1 MRMRYKLILL
11 PFMLCLTLT
20 AIGQN
25 TSFQQQKI
33 DSLKSVLHT
42 NLSFAQKVSTLI
54 ALAKIQGKK
63 MAKDAQ
69 KNLTEAKAIAEKSA
83 NKRGLADAYL
93 QEGLLLL
100 ALKKRQ
106 LSQAAFNQALKL
118 YQSLPDTYE
127 QQGDTYYYTGRLLND
142 RQSPDSTRTL
152 YAKAIEAYTKSKSI
166 EKVAETYVRDGQL
179 LYVKGDYLNSIESI
193 QKGLKIYQDRKKRK
207 REGHAINALGSAYYL
222 KRDYE
227 KALEIYQQ
235 SLKIALETKDINSLR
250 SNYNNIGLCY
260 MRLEKLPEALIN
272 LREAEKIGIQQKSK
286 GTIAK
291 ARNGIGN
298 VYLKLNQLDSALY
311 CYKLAVRLAKEIK
324 STYIQPFS
332 LNGVTRVFVAMQQP
346 DSALKY
352 GLEALDIS
360 RRVANKNTEQDA
372 TEQLA
377 LIYEMKKDYSSA
389 YQYHKIFKHLSDSL
403 VDEDKIKK
411 ITSLENKFAFE
422 KEKEKQKQQQLLN
435 EARLNS
441 DLRQQK
447 FLNSAFLGGFLLVM
461 ILAFYVY
468 RSYQIKRKANQVL
481 LEKNSLITQQN
492 EEITQQSE
500 ELNNTNNQLVELGN
514 FKEALMGMIVHDLK
528 NPLNV
533 IIGLSESEYKAEYLK
548 MINQSGQRMLTLVMN
563 ILDVQKFE
571 ASEIELRTEPLS
583 LNKLVNTSLQ
593 DVQLLLQQKK
603 LAIDT
608 EINTQDWVIAEE
620 ELLIRVFTNL
630 LTNAIKFSLSGGK
643 ITITNELVIKPE
655 QEVEFTKVWVKDEGI
670 GIPANKLDLVFT
682 KFGQV
687 HQKKSGGIRS
697 TGLGLT
703 FCKLV
708 VEAHGGQIGV
718 ESVEGKGTAFW
729 LTLPLDKNAR
739 QANLITEDTKY
750 AQNSPAQSPGES
762 LFDFSP
768 QEKEMLQPILN
779 ELGNYEFFE
788 FTKIKATL
796 AQLEEFEN
804 ENIQALKNQL
814 NTAFL
819 NMNED
824 NFHQLVESV

>member
-1 MRMRYKLILL
+1 MRMRHKLTLL
-11 PFMLCLTLT
+11 PFMICLAFTT
-20 AIGQN
+20 FAQN
-25 TSFQQQKI
+25 TFPKQHKI
-33 DSLKSVLHT
+33 DSLNKLLNTS
-42 NLSFAQKVSTLI
+42 LSSTQKVSALI
-54 ALAKIQGKK
+54 ALAKVQGKK
-63 MAKDAQ
+63 MAKEAQ
-69 KNLTEAKAIAEKSA
+69 KNLTEAKTIAEKDGNKKDLA
-83 NKRGLADAYL
+83 NAYL
-93 QEGLLLL
+93 QEGMLLI
-100 ALKKRQ
+100 ALKKRK
-106 LSQAAFNQALKL
+106 LSQVAFNQALKL
-118 YQSLPDTYE
+118 YQNLPNTYE
-127 QQGDTYYYTGRLLND
+127 EQGDVYYNIGRLLND
-142 RQSPDSTRTL
+142 RQSVDSTRIL

-222 KRDYE
+222 KRDYP
-227 KALEIYQQ
+227 KALEIYKQ
-235 SLKIALETKDINSLR
+235 SLKIALETNDINSLR
-250 SNYNNIGLCY
+250 SNYNNVGLCY
-260 MRLEKLPEALIN
+260 MRLEQFPEALTN
-272 LREAEKIGIQQKSK
+272 LREAEKIGIRQKSK

-298 VYLKLNQLDSALY
+298 VYLKTNQLDSALY
-311 CYKLAVRLAKEIK
+311 CYKLAVKLAKEIK
-324 STYIQPFS
+324 STYIRPFS
-332 LNGVTRVFVAMQQP
+332 LNGVTRVFVAMQKP

-377 LIYEMKKDYSSA
+377 LIYEMKKNYALA
-389 YQYHKIFKHLSDSL
+389 YQYHKTFKHLSDSL

-441 DLRQQK
+441 DLQQQK
-447 FLNSAFLGGFLLVM
+447 FLNRAFLGGILLVM
-461 ILAFYVY
+461 ALGFYVY
-468 RSYQIKRKANQVL
+468 RSYQNKRKANQVL
-481 LEKNSLITQQN
+481 LEKNTLITQQN
-492 EEITQQSE
+492 EEITQQAE
-500 ELNNTNNQLVELGN
+500 ELNATNNQLVELGN

-583 LNKLVNTSLQ
+583 LNQLVNTSLQ
-593 DVQLLLQQKK
+593 DVQLLLQQKR
-603 LAIDT
+603 LMVETEIDT
-608 EINTQDWVIAEE
+608 KDWVIAEE

-630 LTNAIKFSLSGGK
+630 LTNAIKFSLQGGK
-643 ITITNELVIKPE
+643 ITVSNEVITNAE
-655 QEVEFTKVWVKDEGI
+655 QEGSFTKIWVKDEGV
-670 GIPANKLDLVFT
+670 GIPASKLDLVFT

-718 ESVEGKGTAFW
+718 ESVERQGTAFW
-729 LTLPLDKNAR
+729 FTLPLDKNAH
-739 QANLITEDTKY
+739 QANNVTNETKY
-750 AQNSPAQSPGES
+750 AQNSPAQSPGTP
-762 LFDFSP
+762 LFNFSP
-768 QEKEMLQPILN
+768 KEKEMLQPILN
-779 ELGNYEFFE
+779 ELSSYEFFE
-788 FTKIKATL
+788 FTKIKVTL
-796 AQLEEFEN
+796 AQLEKFEN
-804 ENIQALKNQL
+804 ENIQALTTQL

-819 NMNED
+819 SMNED
-824 NFHQLVESV
+824 NFHQLVESI